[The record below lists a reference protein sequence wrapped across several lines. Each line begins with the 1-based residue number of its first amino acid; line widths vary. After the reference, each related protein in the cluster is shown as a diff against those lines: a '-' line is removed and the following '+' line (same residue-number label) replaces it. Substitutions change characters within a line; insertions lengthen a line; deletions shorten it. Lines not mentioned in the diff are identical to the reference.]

1 MTDISDFTEEF
12 SNLVKISFQD
22 VVGVICFMQKQGM
35 TLFFNAILLLG

>member
-1 MTDISDFTEEF
+1 MTDISDFAEEF
-12 SNLVKISFQD
+12 SNLKISFQD